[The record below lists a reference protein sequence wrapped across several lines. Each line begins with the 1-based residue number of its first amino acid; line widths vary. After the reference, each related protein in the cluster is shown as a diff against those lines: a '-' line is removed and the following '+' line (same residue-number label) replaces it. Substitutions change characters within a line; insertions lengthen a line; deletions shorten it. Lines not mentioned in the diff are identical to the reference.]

1 MLERGCYECLV
12 EIRARQRTV
21 LRGIAPIGLALAI
34 LAPMACE
41 DQMMPAE
48 APPSPATMPR
58 APQLAASGATTET
71 AAVEIADAGTLADES
86 RHAVIITT
94 CSIDRNGCLL
104 AQPSS
109 PPDDSSYRVVFGGGV
124 GAIRTRTQ
132 AMADSVQGDPRT
144 EPLPARTSRR
154 RLTTSAIL
162 LPARRGPRRLH
173 AWVPGTTPSSRRPS
187 SSWNAV
193 DRDGEVTIDSLPMR
207 GPRTC
212 KLSIGPV
219 AVDAGEI
226 HCLVK
231 APTSSPLEDRSARP
245 ANGR

>member
-132 AMADSVQGDPRT
+132 AMADLYKEIRDRTSSGAHLAAETHHLGDPPPGQ
-144 EPLPARTSRR
+144 EGAKAAP
-154 RLTTSAIL
+154 RL
-162 LPARRGPRRLH
+162 
-173 AWVPGTTPSSRRPS
+173 GTGDDPIIEAAFQLMD
-187 SSWNAV
+187 AV

>member
-132 AMADSVQGDPRT
+132 AMADSVQGDPR
-144 EPLPARTSRR
+144 PNLFRR
-154 RLTTSAIL
+154 APRGGDSPPRRSL

-187 SSWNAV
+187 SSW
-193 DRDGEVTIDSLPMR
+193 T
-207 GPRTC
+207 
-212 KLSIGPV
+212 
-219 AVDAGEI
+219 
-226 HCLVK
+226 
-231 APTSSPLEDRSARP
+231 PLTATAR
-245 ANGR
+245 